1 MPDSGCA
8 ATVEIGADDAGV
20 LTQGVEKP
28 RAPDKTVRLTAKAHD
43 VVTKRAREAG
53 TDRKTYL
60 SGWILGVSAS
70 PEVPADLSRLLAKG
84 YDFAELYLA
93 QLISE
98 LEAGTLKVSVR
109 DLERLVNLVVKLNSI
124 REKSGSGAPANPAV
138 LNEVCYPRELLK
150 AYHKQQESSAAG
162 DYEET

>member
-1 MPDSGCA
+1 MVVSLA
-8 ATVEIGADDAGV
+8 V
-20 LTQGVEKP
+20 L
-28 RAPDKTVRLTAKAHD
+28 RD
-43 VVTKRAREAG
+43 
-53 TDRKTYL
+53 
-60 SGWILGVSAS
+60 SAS

-124 REKSGSGAPANPAV
+124 REKSGSGAPANPAK
-138 LNEVCYPRELLK
+138 LNEACYPRELLK